1 MAISILS
8 GISALSAMQAEAQR
22 MKPSGGWTAASLAA
36 MATVLQSHGAVVHAP
51 DHGRSSRH
59 AMMIDA
65 ARLIEVALAE
75 HRLVAVN

>member
-1 MAISILS
+1 MAISVLN

-36 MATVLQSHGAVVHAP
+36 MTTILQAHGAVVHAP